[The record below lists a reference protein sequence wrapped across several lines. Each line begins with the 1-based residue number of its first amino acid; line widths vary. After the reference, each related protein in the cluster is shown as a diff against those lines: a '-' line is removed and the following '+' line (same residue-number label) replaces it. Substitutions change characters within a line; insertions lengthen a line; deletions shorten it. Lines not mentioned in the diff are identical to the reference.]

1 MGCELVSDSFS
12 QKQGGGE
19 NIAAPSITCTERF
32 EKIFPHYLAMG
43 MTYDE
48 FWNQDCLLVK
58 YYREAD
64 KIKTE
69 RRNAELWLQGR
80 YYYEA
85 LLAVSPILHAFAKK
99 GTRPHPYLEAP
110 FPLTQEAV
118 DRKQESEEEMKY
130 NAMRAKM
137 IALAQ
142 KSKQGG

>member
-12 QKQGGGE
+12 QEKGGGDDV
-19 NIAAPSITCTERF
+19 AAPTITCTERF
-32 EKIFPHYLAMG
+32 NKVFPYYLAIG

-48 FWNQDCLLVK
+48 FWNQDCLLAK
-58 YYREAD
+58 YFREAD

-69 RRNAELWLQGR
+69 RKNAEMWLQGR

-85 LLAVSPILHAFAKK
+85 ILAASPILHAFAKK

-110 FPLTQEAV
+110 YPMNREEAKS
-118 DRKQESEEEMKY
+118 KQESEEEVKY

-137 IALAQ
+137 IALTQ
-142 KSKQGG
+142 KTRKGG